1 MPTTYQTAPAWQP
14 YQEGG
19 HPLAEFL
26 NTLEYIFEVAIAIPG
41 FAVPPQFR
49 RDVTQAWEGE
59 VKPALNTLR
68 NEILRCEHNEGFER
82 IGLSGLQ
89 LTLKLAIY
97 GDAYRR
103 TIALLDIVAQDH
115 AATQD
120 MSAQEQ
126 ASAFAGVATFFRS
139 GARKMLKYLFKPAN
153 VILGSMAA
161 VAPLAHVIEEFKG
174 MVETGLNALEFQAT
188 GALTE

>member
-1 MPTTYQTAPAWQP
+1 MPTTYKTAPAWQP
-14 YQEGG
+14 HKEGG

-26 NTLEYIFEVAIAIPG
+26 NTLEYVFEVAIAIPG
-41 FAVPPQFR
+41 LAVPPQFR
-49 RDVTQAWEGE
+49 RDVTRAWEGE
-59 VKPALNTLR
+59 VRPALQTLR
-68 NEILRCEHNEGFER
+68 DEILRGEHNEGFER
-82 IGLSGLQ
+82 VGLSGLQ

-97 GDAYRR
+97 GDAYKR

-126 ASAFAGVATFFRS
+126 ASAFAGVVAFFRN

-174 MVETGLNALEFQAT
+174 MVETGLNSLDFQAT
-188 GALTE
+188 GVLTE

>member
-1 MPTTYQTAPAWQP
+1 MPITYQTAPVWQP
-14 YQEGG
+14 HQEGG
-19 HPLAEFL
+19 HTLAEFL
-26 NTLEYIFEVAIAIPG
+26 ITLEYVFEVAIAIPG

-49 RDVTQAWEGE
+49 RDVTRAWEGE
-59 VKPALNTLR
+59 VKPALQTLR
-68 NEILRCEHNEGFER
+68 DQILHGEHNEGFER

-97 GDAYRR
+97 GDAYKR

-126 ASAFAGVATFFRS
+126 AGASTGVVAFFKN

-161 VAPLAHVIEEFKG
+161 VAPLAHVVEEFKG

-188 GALTE
+188 GVLTE

>member
-14 YQEGG
+14 NQEDS

-26 NTLEYIFEVAIAIPG
+26 NTLEYVFEVAIAIPG

-49 RDVTQAWEGE
+49 RDMTQAWEGE

-68 NEILRCEHNEGFER
+68 NEILRGEHNEGFER
-82 IGLSGLQ
+82 VGLSGLQ

-126 ASAFAGVATFFRS
+126 ASAFAGVVAFFRS

-161 VAPLAHVIEEFKG
+161 VAPLAHVVEEFKG
-174 MVETGLNALEFQAT
+174 MVETGLNAMEFQAT

>member
-1 MPTTYQTAPAWQP
+1 MPTIYQTAPAWQP
-14 YQEGG
+14 NQEGS

-26 NTLEYIFEVAIAIPG
+26 NTLEYVLESAIAIPG
-41 FAVPPQFR
+41 LAVPPQFR
-49 RDVTQAWEGE
+49 HEVVAAWEGE
-59 VKPALNTLR
+59 VKPALQTLR
-68 NEILRCEHNEGFER
+68 EEILRGEHNEGFQKV
-82 IGLSGLQ
+82 GLSGVQ

-97 GDAYRR
+97 GDAYKR

-115 AATQD
+115 AAMQD
-120 MSAQEQ
+120 LSAQEQ
-126 ASAFAGVATFFRS
+126 ASAFAGVVAFFRS

-161 VAPLAHVIEEFKG
+161 VAPLAHVVEEFKG

-188 GALTE
+188 GVLTE